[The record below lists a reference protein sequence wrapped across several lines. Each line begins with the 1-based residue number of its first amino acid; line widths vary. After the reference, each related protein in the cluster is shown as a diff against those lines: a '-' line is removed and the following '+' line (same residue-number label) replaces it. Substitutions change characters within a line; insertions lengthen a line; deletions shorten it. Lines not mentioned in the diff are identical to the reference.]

1 MNISE
6 AEFEHYDNMAEILK
20 TMGHSL
26 RLAILRLL
34 YEKKKLSVTEIFT
47 ELDIEQAVASHHLRL
62 LKRAGIV
69 EVIKSGKN
77 SFYHIN
83 NKKIKGIYEIIAYN
97 IT

>member
-6 AEFEHYDNMAEILK
+6 EEFDHYDSMAEILK

-26 RLAILRLL
+26 RLVILKLL
-34 YEKKKLSVTEIFT
+34 HEKKKLSVTEIFT

-69 EVIKSGKN
+69 GSEKSGKN
-77 SFYHIN
+77 SFYYIQN
-83 NKKIKGIYEIIAYN
+83 DKIADIFQLVAFN
-97 IT
+97 IQ